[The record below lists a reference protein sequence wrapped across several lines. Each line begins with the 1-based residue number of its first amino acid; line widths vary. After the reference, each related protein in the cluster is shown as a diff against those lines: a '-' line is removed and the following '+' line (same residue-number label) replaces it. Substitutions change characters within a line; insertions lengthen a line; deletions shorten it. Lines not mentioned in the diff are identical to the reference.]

1 MVSPTGPSN
10 LTLFL
15 TNLRLLDLD
24 LRRDWPG
31 ISALT
36 FSTKDSQQN
45 QKKRIQCVEWALFQL
60 FALWDPEEARNKL
73 QPFFPPLEPL
83 QSLNL
88 RAALFRCL
96 DQAKKNGVLGRDT
109 VLRKTMLDE
118 CKGDRL
124 EEVLAVFSNA
134 VLKKVL
140 LEGSSEEHQAL
151 AQQLALENFSYNGER
166 SVLSALI
173 TAHKASL
180 SKLLR
185 AKEEARANY
194 TDFANL
200 LDLNDRRIVRR
211 HEQLK
216 QVIEESGSRG
226 KITEQEVAAVHELVQ
241 SNWSGQQ
248 EWLDTILY
256 GDSMMGGD
264 GLLETRFEK
273 VWKHVEHGSIGELE
287 GQKHVGLL
295 QQLDA
300 RVKDQASR
308 LSRWQEFGRTLSK
321 TAVVSPT
328 KQAAP
333 PLAKPKRIDLGFN
346 KHQALQVGCASA
358 VKDRHPTS
366 TSLEEYTRLVENMR
380 SELAD
385 VGKPQPQGKR
395 PPRQSLLPEKRQS
408 SPSPPP
414 IKEQEEVE
422 VQDEEWSSVSETDE
436 PSPGSISYAT
446 KSTSRTPP
454 SEAPPTIP
462 SQKTQQKKPP
472 VPKYTSKTVTEDV
485 PKIPQ
490 KPVEA
495 QKPRSPSPRRRPRTP
510 PPIEVPQKLV
520 AAQKPRSPSPRRHP
534 RTPPPIEPTKT
545 IEPIDTKFIKQK
557 DSDSDLAD
565 HILNSVAAASPSP
578 KKPRHTLSLA
588 ERTRLSMS
596 RASHSQYSDLHDSID
611 IPDISRLSIK
621 PRQSTA
627 PVSNPGSSESE
638 GLHADLIERTRKSMA
653 GFEAAQ
659 KKAQLER
666 RKSVKDAKKKQR
678 ESSYFPKVEE
688 EEVVTPDMSAIELLE
703 GDPDYESVFKSRPK
717 IKTSPAVSPTRIW
730 EDEGED

>member
-1 MVSPTGPSN
+1 MY
-10 LTLFL
+10 L
-15 TNLRLLDLD
+15 
-24 LRRDWPG
+24 
-31 ISALT
+31 
-36 FSTKDSQQN
+36 Q
-45 QKKRIQCVEWALFQL
+45 
-60 FALWDPEEARNKL
+60 KL

-118 CKGDRL
+118 CKGGRL

-140 LEGSSEEHQAL
+140 LEGNSEEHSAL
-151 AQQLALENFSYNGER
+151 AQQLAFENFSYTGER
-166 SVLSALI
+166 TILSALI

-185 AKEEARANY
+185 AKEDARANY
-194 TDFANL
+194 KDFADL
-200 LDLNDRRIVRR
+200 LKLNDRRIARR

-216 QVIEESGSRG
+216 QAIEESGPER
-226 KITEQEVAAVHELVQ
+226 KISERDAAAIQDLVQ
-241 SNWSGQQ
+241 NNWAGQR

-264 GLLETRFEK
+264 GLLATRFDK
-273 VWKHVEHGSIGELE
+273 VWRHVERGSIGELE
-287 GQKHVGLL
+287 DQKHVGLL
-295 QQLDA
+295 EQLDA
-300 RVKDQASR
+300 RVKDQESR
-308 LSRWQEFGRTLSK
+308 LSRWQEFGKTLSK
-321 TAVVSPT
+321 GGSASST
-328 KQAAP
+328 KQSVP
-333 PLAKPKRIDLGFN
+333 ILAEKKKIDLGFN
-346 KHQALQVGCASA
+346 KHQALQIGSTSA
-358 VKDRHPTS
+358 AKGRKPTC
-366 TSLEEYTRLVENMR
+366 TSLEEYARLVENLQ

-385 VGKPQPQGKR
+385 VGKPQVQTKR
-395 PPRQSLLPEKRQS
+395 PSRQSLLPEKRQPS
-408 SPSPPP
+408 LSPSPLPEP
-414 IKEQEEVE
+414 EHIEA
-422 VQDEEWSSVSETDE
+422 QDEEWSSVSETDE
-436 PSPGSISYAT
+436 PSPDSISYAT
-446 KSTSRTPP
+446 KSASRTPP
-454 SEAPPTIP
+454 SESPPNARRTKQDFL
-462 SQKTQQKKPP
+462 SKRPP
-472 VPKYTSKTVTEDV
+472 VPKYASQAVSEDETKVSKEPT
-485 PKIPQ
+485 
-490 KPVEA
+490 KP
-495 QKPRSPSPRRRPRTP
+495 
-510 PPIEVPQKLV
+510 
-520 AAQKPRSPSPRRHP
+520 QKPRSPSPRRHP
-534 RTPPPIEPTKT
+534 RTPSPIEPTKAL
-545 IEPIDTKFIKQK
+545 ELDETKFVKQK
-557 DSDSDLAD
+557 NSDSDLAD

-596 RASHSQYSDLHDSID
+596 RASHSQYSDLHEDLD

-627 PVSNPGSSESE
+627 PISKTSSSESD

-666 RKSVKDAKKKQR
+666 RRSVKDAKKKQR

-688 EEVVTPDMSAIELLE
+688 EVITPDISAIELLE

-717 IKTSPAVSPTRIW
+717 IKTSPAVSPTKIW

>member
-1 MVSPTGPSN
+1 MYVSSSN
-10 LTLFL
+10 YSCFM
-15 TNLRLLDLD
+15 
-24 LRRDWPG
+24 P
-31 ISALT
+31 I
-36 FSTKDSQQN
+36 N
-45 QKKRIQCVEWALFQL
+45 QHPLQ
-60 FALWDPEEARNKL
+60 KL

-96 DQAKKNGVLGRDT
+96 DQAKKNGILGRDI

-118 CKGDRL
+118 CKGERL

-140 LEGSSEEHQAL
+140 QEGSKQHQAL
-151 AQQLALENFSYNGER
+151 AQQLAFENFSYTGER
-166 SVLSALI
+166 TVLSALI

-180 SKLLR
+180 SGLLR
-185 AKEEARANY
+185 VKDDARANY
-194 TDFANL
+194 DDFADL
-200 LDLNDRRIVRR
+200 LNLNDRRIARR

-216 QVIEESGSRG
+216 QAIEESGPQGQISERD
-226 KITEQEVAAVHELVQ
+226 TAAIQELVQ

-256 GDSMMGGD
+256 GDSMMGGN
-264 GLLETRFEK
+264 GLLATRFDR
-273 VWKHVEHGSIGELE
+273 VWRHVEHGSIGELE
-287 GQKHVGLL
+287 DQKHVGLL
-295 QQLDA
+295 EQLDA
-300 RVKDQASR
+300 RVKAQESR
-308 LSRWQEFGRTLSK
+308 LSRWQEFGKTLSK
-321 TAVVSPT
+321 AGAASPT
-328 KQAAP
+328 KQSAP
-333 PLAKPKRIDLGFN
+333 VLAERKKIDLGFN
-346 KHQALQVGCASA
+346 KHQALQIGRGRLVE
-358 VKDRHPTS
+358 DRLPAS
-366 TSLEEYTRLVENMR
+366 TSLEEYTRLIENMQ

-385 VGKPQPQGKR
+385 VGKPQAQTRR
-395 PPRQSLLPEKRQS
+395 PPRQSLLPEQRQPFLP
-408 SPSPPP
+408 PSATP
-414 IKEQEEVE
+414 EQEELE
-422 VQDEEWSSVSETDE
+422 TQENEWSSVSEMDE
-436 PSPGSISYAT
+436 PSLGSLGYAT

-454 SEAPPTIP
+454 LEAPPKASRP
-462 SQKTQQKKPP
+462 ERDLASKKPP
-472 VPKYTSKTVTEDV
+472 VPKYAGITVTDDV
-485 PKIPQ
+485 PDSSTMPTEPQ
-490 KPVEA
+490 ST
-495 QKPRSPSPRRRPRTP
+495 RSSSPGRYPRTP
-510 PPIEVPQKLV
+510 PPLE
-520 AAQKPRSPSPRRHP
+520 PRKA
-534 RTPPPIEPTKT
+534 IEPT
-545 IEPIDTKFIKQK
+545 DTKFIKPK

-596 RASHSQYSDLHDSID
+596 RASHSQYSDLHDDMD

-621 PRQSTA
+621 PRQST
-627 PVSNPGSSESE
+627 VLISKTSSSESE

-688 EEVVTPDMSAIELLE
+688 VVTPDISAIELLE

-730 EDEGED
+730 EDGGED